1 MQQTDDWV
9 TMKVPAHLDETE
21 QVSLFDKGLLFLF
34 CQYWKDGYTDC
45 RVLLHKHPLYTTN
58 PNEMFQDARLCLKL
72 FLLRHILHLSK
83 DAVCYP
89 DKLKQNGSI
98 PIMVWDFGIQP
109 YYV

>member
-1 MQQTDDWV
+1 MQQTDGWV
-9 TMKVPAHLDETE
+9 TMKAPAHLDETE
-21 QVSLFDKGLLFLF
+21 QVSPFGKGPLCLF
-34 CQYWKDGYTDC
+34 CQYCKDGHIDH
-45 RVLLHKHPLYTTN
+45 RVHLRKHLLYTTS
-58 PNEMFQDARLCLKL
+58 PNEMFQSALLCLKL

-98 PIMVWDFGIQP
+98 PIMVWDFGIQL